1 MKQFTCSRVSICLAV
16 WHNERGSFRIL
27 LVGVMD
33 MNDRAARL
41 HAHQRNIDRYER
53 LLKSDLS
60 AIELRFVEQR
70 LSEERLAWQML
81 EFFGPSNSSK
91 EEDRPARSTSA

>member
-1 MKQFTCSRVSICLAV
+1 MDD
-16 WHNERGSFRIL
+16 RI
-27 LVGVMD
+27 
-33 MNDRAARL
+33 DRL
-41 HAHQRNIDRYER
+41 QAHQRNIDRYER

-70 LSEERLAWQML
+70 LSEERLARQML

-91 EEDRPARSTSA
+91 EEDSPARSTRA